1 MSKPDKA
8 YRLGLIS
15 ASVFTNEIST
25 DGGTRTARSVVL
37 QRRYR
42 DGNGEWQSTNSLNAS
57 DVPAAIC
64 VLQAS
69 QAYLLERGE

>member
-8 YRLGLIS
+8 FRLGLIS

-25 DGGTRTARSVVL
+25 DGATRTARSVVL

-42 DGNGEWQSTNSLNAS
+42 DANGDWQSTNSLSPA
-57 DVPAAIC
+57 DVSAAIC
-64 VLQAS
+64 VLQAA
-69 QAYLLERGE
+69 QGLLLEADA